1 MHSYFRAMT
10 EVIVYHVPWVSIPL
24 AMVTGWALSVLARW
38 LRGRVRR

>member
-1 MHSYFRAMT
+1 MT

-38 LRGRVRR
+38 LWGRVRR

>member
-1 MHSYFRAMT
+1 MT
-10 EVIVYHVPWVSIPL
+10 EVIVYYVPWTSIPL